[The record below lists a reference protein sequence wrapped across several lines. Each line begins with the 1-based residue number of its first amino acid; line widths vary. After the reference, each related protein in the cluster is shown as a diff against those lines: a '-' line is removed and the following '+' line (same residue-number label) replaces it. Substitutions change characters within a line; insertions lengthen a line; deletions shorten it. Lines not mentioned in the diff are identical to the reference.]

1 MDNGFLRNFLK
12 ARAAMNTSAPV
23 PAAKASK
30 GASES
35 TISLEADEPS
45 GITLATIIEE
55 SPPKAKVLE
64 FLRKRI
70 LELEADDD

>member
-1 MDNGFLRNFLK
+1 MDNGFLRSFLK
-12 ARAAMNTSAPV
+12 ARAAMNTSAPA
-23 PAAKASK
+23 PAAKK

-35 TISLEADEPS
+35 TIPLGGDEPS

>member
-1 MDNGFLRNFLK
+1 MDNGFLRSFLK
-12 ARAAMNTSAPV
+12 ARAAMNTSAPA
-23 PAAKASK
+23 PTPKASK

-35 TISLEADEPS
+35 TIPLGGDEPS